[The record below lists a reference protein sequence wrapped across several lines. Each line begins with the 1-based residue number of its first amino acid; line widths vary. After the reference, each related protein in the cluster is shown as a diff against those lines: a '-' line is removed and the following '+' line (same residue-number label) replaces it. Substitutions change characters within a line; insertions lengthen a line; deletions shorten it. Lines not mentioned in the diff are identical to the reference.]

1 MMAMNERERFISEN
15 IGLVHSCAARFKNRG
30 IEYED
35 LYSAGCIGLIKAY
48 DRFDKSLGYKFST
61 YAVPLILGEIKG
73 LFRSGGAVKVSRR
86 LKELSLKIIREQ
98 QRFIAENG
106 ESPTVTQLSAILG
119 ESEELITQAISSSV
133 QVLSLSAYD
142 DDENGRE
149 LDLPVESHDTALTEI
164 LSLRQAISELSEDDR
179 KLIKLRYFKNK
190 TQSQTAQELHMT
202 QVQVSRQEKK
212 IMAVMREKLTV

>member
-1 MMAMNERERFISEN
+1 MTAMNERERFISEN

-35 LYSAGCIGLIKAY
+35 LFSAGCIGLIKAY

-98 QRFIAENG
+98 QRFTAEHG

-149 LDLPVESHDTALTEI
+149 LDLPVESHDIPLTEI

-179 KLIKLRYFKNK
+179 RLIKLRYFKNK
-190 TQSQTAQELHMT
+190 TQSQTAQELNMT
-202 QVQVSRQEKK
+202 QVQVSRREKK
-212 IMAVMREKLTV
+212 IMAAIREKLTV

>member
-1 MMAMNERERFISEN
+1 MNERERFISEN

-35 LYSAGCIGLIKAY
+35 LFSAGCIGLIKAY

-98 QRFIAENG
+98 QRFTAENG

-133 QVLSLSAYD
+133 QVLSLSTYD
-142 DDENGRE
+142 DDENRRE
-149 LDLPVESHDTALTEI
+149 LDLPVESHDIPLTEI

-202 QVQVSRQEKK
+202 QVQVSRREKK
-212 IMAVMREKLTV
+212 IMAAIREKLTV

>member
-1 MMAMNERERFISEN
+1 MTAMNERERFISEN

-35 LYSAGCIGLIKAY
+35 LFSAGCIGLIKAY

-98 QRFIAENG
+98 QRFTAENG

-149 LDLPVESHDTALTEI
+149 LDLPVESHDIPLTEI

-202 QVQVSRQEKK
+202 QVQVSRREKK
-212 IMAVMREKLTV
+212 IMAAIREKLTV

>member
-1 MMAMNERERFISEN
+1 MMAMNDRERFISEN

-35 LYSAGCIGLIKAY
+35 LFSAGCIGLIKAY

-98 QRFIAENG
+98 QRFTAENG

-149 LDLPVESHDTALTEI
+149 LDLPVESHDIPLTEI

-202 QVQVSRQEKK
+202 QVQVSRREKK
-212 IMAVMREKLTV
+212 IMAAIREKLTV

>member
-1 MMAMNERERFISEN
+1 MNERERFISEN

-98 QRFIAENG
+98 QRFTAENG

-202 QVQVSRQEKK
+202 QVQVSRREKK
-212 IMAVMREKLTV
+212 IMAAIREKLTV

>member
-1 MMAMNERERFISEN
+1 MNERERFISEN

-202 QVQVSRQEKK
+202 QVQVSRREKK